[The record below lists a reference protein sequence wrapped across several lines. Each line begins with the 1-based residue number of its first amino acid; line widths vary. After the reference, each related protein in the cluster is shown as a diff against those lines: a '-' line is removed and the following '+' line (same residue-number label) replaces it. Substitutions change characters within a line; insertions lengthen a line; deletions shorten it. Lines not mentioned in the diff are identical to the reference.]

1 VRRLAVGLTLVFVFL
16 AAGCGGGGSTPKE
29 EFQKQ
34 ANAICK
40 RYDQKIAALGAPS
53 SPADIPQFV
62 EKGIP
67 LIEQGV
73 AELRALK
80 QPQELEADYELM
92 LDETEKAVPAA
103 RKLADAAAKND
114 AAAVQEALTE
124 ANTANQKSN
133 RLATKLGLSECAT
146 N

>member
-1 VRRLAVGLTLVFVFL
+1 MRRALGLALVFACL
-16 AAGCGGGGSTPKE
+16 AAGCGGGGSRLSKD
-29 EFQKQ
+29 EFHKQ

-53 SPADIPQFV
+53 TPADIPEFV
-62 EKGIP
+62 RKGIP
-67 LIEQGV
+67 LIEQGL

-80 QPQELEADYELM
+80 PPQELEGDYNRM

-103 RKLADAAAKND
+103 RKLADAAEKND
-114 AAAVQEALTE
+114 AAAVQEALSE
-124 ANTANQKSN
+124 GNAANQKSD
-133 RLATKLGLSECAT
+133 RLATKLGLSSCAT

>member
-1 VRRLAVGLTLVFVFL
+1 VHRTLRLALVFVFL
-16 AAGCGGGGSTPKE
+16 AAGCGGGGPKE
-29 EFQKQ
+29 DFQKQ

-40 RYDQKIAALGAPS
+40 RYNQKIEALGTPS
-53 SPADIPQFV
+53 TPADIPQLV
-62 EKGIP
+62 AKGIP
-67 LIEQGV
+67 LIQQGV

-80 QPQELEADYELM
+80 PPQELKADYELM

-114 AAAVQEALTE
+114 AAAVQEALKE
-124 ANTANQKSN
+124 GNAANQKSD
-133 RLATKLGLSECAT
+133 RLATKLGLSECAA